1 MRPVDLSRLPPIYPQ
16 SAAFM
21 ARTLQ
26 LDLSDTLTLR
36 LDAPCNQNCVFCNV
50 YTGPSV
56 GLPFLKS
63 GAVDFVLSTKMDR
76 SKTLAIFTGG
86 EPLLAKDLP
95 KHIESAMKLGFAA
108 ASVQTNGVKLAEAG
122 VAKRLVNLGVNNFF
136 VSLHAH
142 EPKLSQEITKGSPGD
157 FAATARGIHNAM
169 EAGAQVEINCVLCA
183 ANADYADE
191 IASYILREFPEL
203 KESANGWDAHTVCVS
218 IVNPFAPNSAPSDKR
233 RKLLLPFDAAKPRIV
248 AMLDA
253 FRAEKIAYN
262 NPRCAVPFCCVPG
275 HVDASMEY
283 LLSVIDKIPAE
294 FKTKKKLLTA
304 CAGCVYSPLCFGPF
318 EGYSELFGDRGINA
332 VKEAEVPLSLTGD
345 DMRNLR
351 GEFYLK
357 SNENAAK

>member
-1 MRPVDLSRLPPIYPQ
+1 MRPVDLDRLPPIYPQ

-26 LDLSDTLTLR
+26 LNLRDTLTLR

-76 SKTLAIFTGG
+76 RETLVIFTGG

-95 KHIESAMKLGFAA
+95 KHVESAMKLGFAA
-108 ASVQTNGVKLAEAG
+108 ASVQTNGVKLAEPGA
-122 VAKRLVNLGVNNFF
+122 AKRLIDLGVNNFF

-142 EPKLSQEITKGSPGD
+142 EPLLSREITKGSPGD
-157 FAATARGIHNAM
+157 FSSTIKGIHNAM

-183 ANADYADE
+183 ANADYSGE
-191 IASYILREFPEL
+191 IASFILREFPEL
-203 KESANGWDAHTVCVS
+203 KAGATGWDAHTVCVS

-233 RKLLLPFDAAKPRIV
+233 KKLLLPFDAAKPYIV
-248 AMLDA
+248 GMLDA

-294 FKTKKKLLTA
+294 FKTKKKLLPV
-304 CAGCVYSPLCFGPF
+304 CAECVYSPLCFGPF
-318 EGYSELFGDRGINA
+318 EGYAELFGERGICA
-332 VKEAEVPLSLTGD
+332 VKEAEVPVSLTENE
-345 DMRNLR
+345 MRNLR
-351 GEFYLK
+351 GEFYANH
-357 SNENAAK
+357 NEDAAK